1 MENLNKQRE
10 TKKQLEIQQIMLHKK
25 YEEQIKKDFDTVKAS
40 ETLLE
45 LQYNA
50 DTQIILESL
59 NKWLKHAKNENQ
71 KNTINE
77 MFMCIMRMSN
87 YTETIRM
94 LSKRA
99 VSELMQERRN
109 LSNSETKRI
118 ELQRENE
125 FLKKEID
132 FINKQCQ
139 E

>member
-1 MENLNKQRE
+1 MESLNKQRE
-10 TKKQLEIQQIMLHKK
+10 TKKQLEIQQIILHKK
-25 YEEQIKKDFDTVKAS
+25 YEERIKRDFDTVKAS

-77 MFMCIMRMSN
+77 MFMCIMRMSS
-87 YTETIRM
+87 YTETIRT

-109 LSNSETKRI
+109 LSNSESKRI

-125 FLKKEID
+125 ILKKEID
-132 FINKQCQ
+132 FINK
-139 E
+139 

>member
-77 MFMCIMRMSN
+77 MFMCIMRMSS
-87 YTETIRM
+87 YTETVRT

-109 LSNSETKRI
+109 LSNSESKRI

-132 FINKQCQ
+132 FINK
-139 E
+139 